1 MEFGILGP
9 FLLIGPDGQERPAA
23 ARQRDLLALLVLHA
37 GEVVAR
43 ERLIDALWG
52 EDLPANPGN
61 ALQQRIF
68 HVRKLLEAPGAP
80 GPLATAAGG
89 YRLQVPAE
97 QVDVARFRRLHREGA
112 AALAAGDAATAAA
125 RLEKAMEQWRGAALQ
140 DITAPWAGPA
150 AQQLEDQRLSATEDA
165 VEADLRLGALDRAIV
180 RLQPVVAAHPL
191 REQPHGQLMRA
202 LALAGRQAEAL
213 AVYASLRS
221 HLADELGLD
230 PAPQLQQL
238 HAEVLQQRL
247 EPAATPGIGVAAD
260 TPDREAFGPGAAPS
274 DTTGT
279 RRRGAPPVPS
289 SSFVG
294 RRTEQ
299 ERLAELL
306 ARDRVVTVTGPGGA
320 GKTRLVTELLHR
332 AAPDGEVVF
341 VELSAV
347 HDPGAVPA
355 VVADAAAAHGP
366 AGTPLD
372 ELLRT
377 ALGARP
383 TLLVLD
389 NCEHLLGAVDDLLT
403 PLLQACPRLS
413 VLTTS
418 REPLGIDGEVVW
430 PLDTLPVPDAHAST
444 LAAATAAPAV
454 RLLLERVRTAAPHLE
469 VGDAQAPAVVRIA
482 RDLDGLPLALELA
495 AARARVM
502 SLEEIAERLTDRF
515 TLLAGGRRSAP
526 ARHRALTT
534 TLAWSWD
541 LLDEAD
547 RRAWT
552 AAAVPAGTFTLDL
565 FAAVLAALDPERDV
579 LDAVTALTDRSLL
592 RVEERGQPTRYRM
605 LTSLRDF
612 GLARVVDDTAA
623 TAAHDAHADTVEA
636 AVTAAEQVDTHRWS
650 IDLPAQRSWLPDLRQ
665 ALHWRL
671 DQGDRRGAQR
681 LAASVGWL
689 AFLTPLTGEG
699 RRLIDLSLGPLEGLT
714 AATVQPRAA
723 LWAAGLRVGDS
734 DSDGAAWARLA
745 QAAAEAAG
753 DGFCR
758 ELGLAFETAF
768 RLLDGDA
775 EGALEVMQQRAAAT
789 EGLLE
794 GTWRLL
800 AAKVLT
806 ALGRLDEAQREATLS
821 VDRLDAVGAPSHLFA
836 GDVLVHLPQL
846 RGDVAAVRRAAER
859 GIAACQAHDAAEPE
873 VELRG
878 MVAMVE
884 AAVGAPERAEETLA
898 SARAIAQRSSWPMV
912 EAIVAQA
919 EGYVRW
925 RDGDLSGARADLGRA
940 LGLHAWTGLG
950 FGRPFVLWGLGH
962 LDLAAGAVQQAVERY
977 AQALEEATRRG
988 DRDLIATALEGF
1000 AEAAHTVDRAELA
1013 GELLGAAAA
1022 LRTQMGAPAPIITRD
1037 LAEGTRAKVRS
1048 VLGPS
1053 ATETALAAGAGRDQE
1068 GLAALLDALTAHVAT
1083 VLPAP

>member
-9 FLLIGPDGQERPAA
+9 FLLVGPDGQERPAA
-23 ARQRDLLALLVLHA
+23 TRQRDLLALLVLHA

-52 EDLPANPGN
+52 EELPANPGN
-61 ALQQRIF
+61 ALQQRVF
-68 HVRKLLEAPGAP
+68 HVRKLLEDPGAP
-80 GPLATAAGG
+80 GLLATTAGG
-89 YRLQVPAE
+89 YRLEVTAE
-97 QVDVARFRRLHREGA
+97 QVDVARFRRLHQQGA

-125 RLEKAMEQWRGAALQ
+125 RLGAAMDQWRGAALQ
-140 DITAPWAGPA
+140 DVTAPWAGPA
-150 AQQLEDQRLSATEDA
+150 ARQLEEQRLSATEDA
-165 VEADLRLGALDRAIV
+165 VAADLRLGALDRAIA
-180 RLQPVVAAHPL
+180 RLQPVVAAHRL

-213 AVYASLRS
+213 AVYANLRS
-221 HLADELGLD
+221 DLAEELGLD
-230 PAPQLQQL
+230 PSPQLQQL
-238 HAEVLQQRL
+238 HAEVLQQRV
-247 EPAATPGIGVAAD
+247 EPPATGTAFHPAAPAGQ
-260 TPDREAFGPGAAPS
+260 PPGAAPS
-274 DTTGT
+274 ADLGN
-279 RRRGAPPVPS
+279 RRPGRGAPPVPA

-299 ERLAELL
+299 DRLAELL
-306 ARDRVVTVTGPGGA
+306 STDRVVTVTGPGGA

-332 AAPDGEVVF
+332 ATPDGEVVF
-341 VELSAV
+341 VELGAV
-347 HDPGAVPA
+347 HDPDALPA
-355 VVADAAAAHGP
+355 VIADAAAAHGP
-366 AGTPLD
+366 AGVPLD

-377 ALGARP
+377 ALGAGP

-389 NCEHLLGAVDDLLT
+389 NCEHLLGAVHDLLA
-403 PLLQACPRLS
+403 PLLQACPELS

-430 PLDTLPVPDAHAST
+430 PLDTLPVPDAHTST
-444 LAAATAAPAV
+444 LAAATEAPAV
-454 RLLLERVRTAAPHLE
+454 RLLVERVRTTAPQLEIGAAQ
-469 VGDAQAPAVVRIA
+469 VPAVVRIA

-547 RRAWT
+547 RRAWI
-552 AAAVPAGTFTLDL
+552 AAAVPAGVFTLEL
-565 FAAVLAALDPERDV
+565 FAAVLTALDPRRDV

-612 GLARVVDDTAA
+612 ALAHQAEDAAA
-623 TAAHDAHADTVEA
+623 TAAREAHADTVEA
-636 AVTAAEQVDTHRWS
+636 AVTAVEQVDTHRWR
-650 IDLPAQRSWLPDLRQ
+650 IDLQAQRSWLPDLRQ

-671 DQGDRRGAQR
+671 EQGDRRGAQR
-681 LAASVGWL
+681 LAAAVGWL

-699 RRLIDLSLGPLEGLT
+699 RRLIDLSVGPLEDLT
-714 AATVQPRAA
+714 ATTVEPRAA
-723 LWAAGLRVGDS
+723 LWAAGLRVGDL
-734 DSDGAAWARLA
+734 DSDGADWARLA
-745 QAAAEAAG
+745 QAAADAAG

-775 EGALEVMQQRAAAT
+775 EGALQVLQQRAAAT

-806 ALGRLDEAQREATLS
+806 ALGRLDEAQREASRS
-821 VDRLDAVGAPSHLFA
+821 VDRLEAVGAPSHLFA

-859 GIAACQAHDAAEPE
+859 GIAACQAHGAAEPE

-878 MVAMVE
+878 MAAMVE
-884 AAVGAPERAEETLA
+884 AAVGANERAEEMLA

-912 EAIVAQA
+912 GAMVAQA
-919 EGYVRW
+919 EGYTRW
-925 RDGDLSGARADLGRA
+925 RDGDLSGARAALERA
-940 LGLHAWTGLG
+940 LALHAWTGLG

-962 LDLAAGAVQQAVERY
+962 LDMAAGDLEQTVERF
-977 AQALEEATRRG
+977 AEALEEATRRG

-1000 AEAAHTVDRAELA
+1000 AETAHAVDRAELA

-1022 LRTQMGAPAPIITRD
+1022 LRTGMGAPTPIITRD
-1037 LAEGTRAKVRS
+1037 LAEHTRAKVRS
-1048 VLGPS
+1048 ALGPV
-1053 ATETALAAGAGRDQE
+1053 ATERALAAGAALDQD
-1068 GLAALLDALTAHVAT
+1068 GLAACLDTLTAHVASD
-1083 VLPAP
+1083 ARAS